1 MMIFRALV
9 LIGLTAAILGGTA
22 FFAYELYWKPRQL
35 DLEDKREYR
44 AATPSPPPDFS
55 LPAFEKAM
63 ALQKAGDREGYR
75 ASLTEFIAAYP
86 ESPNL
91 TKAKTLLGDLNSE
104 TVFSPSVQAD
114 KTQYTVSHGDSL
126 AKISSKTKTSAE
138 LIYRANNLD
147 SINLQVGQML
157 LVPHVEMKLVI
168 DRKAGTLTLYN
179 KGAFFKE
186 YKAMHLK
193 TPGLPASKT
202 VETKVA
208 DKIATKD
215 SNRVAFGDKNYPE
228 ADRWVL
234 LSTSSLAIRP
244 QAEGAPATAGITV
257 SPADLE
263 EIFLLVSRGTPV
275 TIN

>member
-9 LIGLTAAILGGTA
+9 LFSLTAAILGGTA

-35 DLEDKREYR
+35 DLEDKREFR

-55 LPAFEKAM
+55 LPAFEKA
-63 ALQKAGDREGYR
+63 LTLEKSGDREAFR
-75 ASLTEFIAAYP
+75 AALAEFIASYP

-91 TKAKTLLGDLNSE
+91 AKAKKLLGDLNSE
-104 TVFSPSVQAD
+104 SVFSTAILTD
-114 KTQYTVSHGDSL
+114 KVPYTVSHGDSL
-126 AKISSKTKTSAE
+126 MKIASRTKTRAE
-138 LIYRANNLD
+138 LIYRANNLT
-147 SINLQVGQML
+147 SINLKIGQQL
-157 LVPHVEMKLVI
+157 FVPKLEMRMVI
-168 DRKAGTLTLYN
+168 DRKAQTLTLYN

-186 YKAMHLK
+186 YQVMSVK
-193 TPGLPASKT
+193 TPGLPASKP

-208 DKIATKD
+208 DNIAIHN
-215 SNRVAFGDKNYPE
+215 SNRVAFGDKNYSL
-228 ADRWVL
+228 ADRWVQ
-234 LSTSSLAIRP
+234 LSASGATIRP
-244 QAEGAPATAGITV
+244 QPEGAPAPAGITV

>member
-1 MMIFRALV
+1 MVIFRALV
-9 LIGLTAAILGGTA
+9 LISLTAAILGGTA
-22 FFAYELYWKPRQL
+22 FFAYELYWHPRQL
-35 DLEDKREYR
+35 DLEDKREFR

-55 LPAFEKAM
+55 LPAFEKAT
-63 ALQKAGDREGYR
+63 ALQKSGDREGFR

-86 ESPNL
+86 DSPNIA
-91 TKAKTLLGDLNSE
+91 KAKTQLGDLNSE
-104 TVFSPSVQAD
+104 TVFSPAIQAD
-114 KTQYTVSHGDSL
+114 KTAYTVSHGDSL

-147 SINLQVGQML
+147 SINLQVGQQL
-157 LVPHVEMKLVI
+157 LVPHVEMRMTI
-168 DRKAGTLTLYN
+168 NRKAETLTLYN

-186 YKAMHLK
+186 YKVMHLK
-193 TPGLPASKT
+193 TPGLPSSKS

-208 DKIATKD
+208 DKIALNGP
-215 SNRVAFGDKNYPE
+215 NRVAFGDKSYSE
-228 ADRWVL
+228 ADRWVM
-234 LSTSSLAIRP
+234 LSSSSIAIRAQP
-244 QAEGAPATAGITV
+244 EGAAPPPGIAV

>member
-55 LPAFEKAM
+55 LPAFEKAQ
-63 ALQKAGDREGYR
+63 ALHKAGDREGYR
-75 ASLTEFIAAYP
+75 AALTEFIAAYTQ
-86 ESPNL
+86 SPNIE
-91 TKAKTLLGDLNSE
+91 KAKALLGDLNSE
-104 TVFSPSVQAD
+104 MVFSPSISAN
-114 KTQYTVSHGDSL
+114 KTAYTVTHGDSL

-147 SINLQVGQML
+147 SINLQVGQQL
-157 LVPHVEMKLVI
+157 LVPHVEMKLIV

-193 TPGLPASKT
+193 TPGLPTSKS

-208 DKIATKD
+208 DKIALKD
-215 SNRVAFGDKNYPE
+215 SNRVAFGDKNYFE
-228 ADRWVL
+228 ADRWVM
-234 LSTSSLAIRP
+234 LSSSSIAIRA
-244 QAEGAPATAGITV
+244 QAEGAAPPPGIAV